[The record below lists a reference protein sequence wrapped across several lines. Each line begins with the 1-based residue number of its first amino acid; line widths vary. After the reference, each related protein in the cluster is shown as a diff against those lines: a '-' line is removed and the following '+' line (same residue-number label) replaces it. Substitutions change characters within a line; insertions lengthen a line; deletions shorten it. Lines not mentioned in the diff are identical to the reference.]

1 MRLGRRHTGLSNQAE
16 SCPECA
22 PKLSGVA
29 CAVSGPQ
36 IVTSPA
42 DARVANARSIH
53 RLGRGQEGI
62 ENRTLGAR
70 VSNRTER
77 QAERVGHEDRPRR
90 LDDRRDLDD
99 LRDRDGA
106 QPGFVE
112 HALDQSHG
120 LLADRSSG
128 SEQNQIDAVGG
139 EPGGDCWSG
148 LFHQDL
154 GIRDVAHER
163 INGGTQLTNAPVAGG
178 GAQVVQW

>member
-1 MRLGRRHTGLSNQAE
+1 MNVRRS
-16 SCPECA
+16 S
-22 PKLSGVA
+22 VA
-29 CAVSGPQ
+29 LLAQLSGPQ

-42 DARVANARSIH
+42 DARVADARSIH
-53 RLGRGQEGI
+53 RLGRGQEGV

-90 LDDRRDLDD
+90 LHDRRDLDD

-112 HALDQSHG
+112 HTLDQSHG

-128 SEQNQIDAVGG
+128 SEQDQVDAVRC

-148 LFHQDL
+148 LFDQDL
-154 GIRDVAHER
+154 GLRDVAHER
-163 INGGTQLTNAPVAGG
+163 INGGTHLPDAPAVGG
-178 GAQVVQW
+178 SAQVI